1 MLTTTKPN
9 LHKNK
14 ELSFVNADSVKRETK
29 ENKKKTKKKKG
40 MADEDAKPL
49 VLKPGDKVIDI
60 IKGHKSTD
68 IHGSGKKEELGTV
81 VEIRLTVLADEKE
94 KNKMGSH
101 ESSGDNRAEEEK
113 GKGSGGEIRYNSIPG
128 IFS

>member
-1 MLTTTKPN
+1 MTTTKPN
-9 LHKNK
+9 LHDKK

-68 IHGSGKKEELGTV
+68 IHGSGKEEKFGTV
-81 VEIRLTVLADEKE
+81 VEDYMVNRSCRREKQNGFSRIQRRQQSRRRE
-94 KNKMGSH
+94 
-101 ESSGDNRAEEEK
+101 
-113 GKGSGGEIRYNSIPG
+113 GKRIWR
-128 IFS
+128 